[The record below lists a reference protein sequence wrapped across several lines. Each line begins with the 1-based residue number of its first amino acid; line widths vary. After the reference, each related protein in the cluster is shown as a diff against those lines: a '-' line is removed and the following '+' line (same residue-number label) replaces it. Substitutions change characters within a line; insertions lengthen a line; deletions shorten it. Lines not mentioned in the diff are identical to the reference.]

1 MKSPQSAT
9 TPMILTLVS
18 SSLLLLILITV
29 TDVISTKED
38 VSGHEPLLVVHDQAQ
53 KRTLPNPI
61 RVSNKIIDS
70 SLHTRNLG

>member
-9 TPMILTLVS
+9 TPIILTLVS

-38 VSGHEPLLVVHDQAQ
+38 VSGHEPVVHDQAQ